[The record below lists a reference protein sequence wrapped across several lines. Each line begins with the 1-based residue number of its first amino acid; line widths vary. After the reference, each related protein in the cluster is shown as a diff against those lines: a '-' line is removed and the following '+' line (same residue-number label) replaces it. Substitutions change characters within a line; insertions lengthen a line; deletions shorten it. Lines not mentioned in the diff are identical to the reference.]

1 MYEYWKCLMKIS
13 NLKLNL
19 ICNINTI
26 LYKFEQTVEKEK
38 MEGSDFEYD

>member
-1 MYEYWKCLMKIS
+1 MYEYWKRLMKIS

-19 ICNINTI
+19 ICNIN
-26 LYKFEQTVEKEK
+26 KFEQTIEKEK